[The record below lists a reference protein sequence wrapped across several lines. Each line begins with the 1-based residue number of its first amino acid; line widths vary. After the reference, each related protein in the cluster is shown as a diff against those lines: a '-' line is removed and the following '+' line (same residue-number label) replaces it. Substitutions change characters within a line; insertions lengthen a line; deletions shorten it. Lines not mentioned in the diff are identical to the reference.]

1 MSTTFADRA
10 LVFLE
15 TGSLPDGFTPITTA
29 LPTDDKP
36 VVALRKSSYSGAK
49 FEVITARYMPAYRP
63 LSPWRDLSLDS
74 VHDDGEPILGW
85 REAPEWLQG

>member
-63 LSPWRDLSLDS
+63 LSPWRDLQNACMAARLVAS
-74 VHDDGEPILGW
+74 G
-85 REAPEWLQG
+85 AWLPQVR